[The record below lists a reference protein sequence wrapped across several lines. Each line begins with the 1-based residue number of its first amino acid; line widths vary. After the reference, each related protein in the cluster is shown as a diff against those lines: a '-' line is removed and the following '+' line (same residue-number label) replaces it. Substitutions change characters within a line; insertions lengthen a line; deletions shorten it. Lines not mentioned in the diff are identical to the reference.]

1 MSGLLDGLG
10 EMGLKNLEGMDL
22 YAKPEAKE
30 AEKKQAAGVAAT
42 SVVKETDFLFDKGF
56 DCPVCGNKIKARTL
70 RSGRARV
77 IRTDTDLRP
86 VYENIEPLKYEP
98 VVCPKCGYS
107 ALARFF
113 PSLTQV
119 QVKEIQEKI
128 SKAFHASIAEQE
140 VYSYEEAL
148 YRYKLCLANAI
159 VKNAKASEKAYICL
173 KTGWM
178 LRSWQESLAADK
190 TPENEKKCEE
200 LKAQEAEYLK
210 NAMEGFLTARQT
222 EDYPMCGMDETT
234 VEFLLSVL
242 SMEYG
247 NLDTASRLIS
257 TILTSPSANARM
269 KDKARDVKDMILAK
283 MKEKNS

>member
-1 MSGLLDGLG
+1 MAGLLDGLG
-10 EMGLKNLEGMDL
+10 EMGLKNLEGMNL
-22 YAKPEAKE
+22 YEKPAAKE
-30 AEKKQAAGVAAT
+30 AEKKQAAAP
-42 SVVKETDFLFDKGF
+42 VVKETDFLFDKGF
-56 DCPVCGNKIKARTL
+56 DCPVCGNIIKARTL

-77 IRTDTDLRP
+77 IRTDIDLRP
-86 VYENIEPLKYEP
+86 VYENIEPLKYDP

-113 PSLTQV
+113 PTLTQG

-128 SKAFHASIAEQE
+128 SKAFQAAIADQE

-173 KTGWM
+173 KAGW
-178 LRSWQESLAADK
+178 LTRSWQESLAADK

-200 LKAQEAEYLK
+200 LKAQETEYLK
-210 NAMEGFLTARQT
+210 NAMEGLIAARQT
-222 EDYPMCGMDETT
+222 EDYPMCGMDEIT

-247 NLDTASRLIS
+247 NLDTASKLIS
-257 TILTSPSANARM
+257 TIITSPAANARM

-283 MKEKNS
+283 MKDKK

>member
-1 MSGLLDGLG
+1 MAGLLDGLG

-22 YAKPEAKE
+22 YEKPAAKE
-30 AEKKQAAGVAAT
+30 IEKTEKKQAAAP
-42 SVVKETDFLFDKGF
+42 VVKETDFLFDKAF

-77 IRTDTDLRP
+77 VRTDTDLRP

-98 VVCPKCGYS
+98 VVCSKCGYS

-113 PSLTQV
+113 PSLTKSQV
-119 QVKEIQEKI
+119 NEIQEKI
-128 SKAFHASIAEQE
+128 SKAFQAAIADQE

-173 KTGWM
+173 KAGW
-178 LRSWQESLAADK
+178 LTRSWQESLAADK
-190 TPENEKKCEE
+190 TPENEKKCEA
-200 LKAQEAEYLK
+200 LKVQETEYLK
-210 NAMEGFLTARQT
+210 NAMEGFLAARQT
-222 EDYPMCGMDETT
+222 EDYPMCGMDEIT

-257 TILTSPSANARM
+257 TIIASPAANTRM

-283 MKEKNS
+283 MKEKK

>member
-1 MSGLLDGLG
+1 MAGLLDGLG

-22 YAKPEAKE
+22 YEKTAAKE
-30 AEKKQAAGVAAT
+30 AEKKQAAAP
-42 SVVKETDFLFDKGF
+42 VVKETDFLFDKGF

-70 RSGRARV
+70 RSGRARM
-77 IRTDTDLRP
+77 IRTDIDLRP

-98 VVCPKCGYS
+98 VICPKCGYS

-113 PSLTQV
+113 PSLTQG

-128 SKAFHASIAEQE
+128 SKAFQASIADQE

-159 VKNAKASEKAYICL
+159 VKGAKASEKAYICL

-178 LRSWQESLAADK
+178 LRSWQESLTADK

-200 LKAQEAEYLK
+200 LKTQEIEYLK
-210 NAMEGFLTARQT
+210 NAMEGFLSARQT
-222 EDYPMCGMDETT
+222 ENYPMCGMDETT
-234 VEFLLSVL
+234 VEFLVSVL

-247 NLDTASRLIS
+247 NLDIASRIIS
-257 TILTSPSANARM
+257 TIITSPSANARM

-283 MKEKNS
+283 MKEKN

>member
-1 MSGLLDGLG
+1 MAGLLDGLG

-22 YAKPEAKE
+22 YEKPAAKE
-30 AEKKQAAGVAAT
+30 TEKKQVEAP
-42 SVVKETDFLFDKGF
+42 VVKETDFLFDKGF

-77 IRTDTDLRP
+77 VRTDTDLRP

-98 VVCPKCGYS
+98 VVCSKCGYS

-113 PSLTQV
+113 PSLTKNQV
-119 QVKEIQEKI
+119 NEIQEKI
-128 SKAFHASIAEQE
+128 SKAFQAAIADQE

-173 KTGWM
+173 KAGW
-178 LRSWQESLAADK
+178 LTRSWQESLAADK
-190 TPENEKKCEE
+190 TPENEKKCEA
-200 LKAQEAEYLK
+200 LKAQETEYLK

-222 EDYPMCGMDETT
+222 ENYPMCGMDEIT

-247 NLDTASRLIS
+247 SLETASRLIS
-257 TILTSPSANARM
+257 TIITSPAANNRM

-283 MKEKNS
+283 MKEKN

>member
-22 YAKPEAKE
+22 YEKPAAKE
-30 AEKKQAAGVAAT
+30 AEKKQAAAP
-42 SVVKETDFLFDKGF
+42 VVKETDFLFDKGF

-86 VYENIEPLKYEP
+86 IYENIEPLKYEP
-98 VVCPKCGYS
+98 VICSKCGYS

-113 PSLTQV
+113 PSLTQG

-128 SKAFHASIAEQE
+128 SKAFHATIAEQE

-178 LRSWQESLAADK
+178 LRSWQKSLAVDK

-200 LKAQEAEYLK
+200 LKAQEIEYLK
-210 NAMEGFLTARQT
+210 NAMEGFLAARQT

-234 VEFLLSVL
+234 VEFLISVL
-242 SMEYG
+242 SMQYG
-247 NLDTASRLIS
+247 DLDIASRIIS
-257 TILTSPSANARM
+257 TIITSPSANARM
-269 KDKARDVKDMILAK
+269 KDKARDIKEMIIAK

>member
-30 AEKKQAAGVAAT
+30 AEKKQAAAP
-42 SVVKETDFLFDKGF
+42 VVKEADFLFDKGF

-77 IRTDTDLRP
+77 IRTDMDLRP

-98 VVCPKCGYS
+98 IICSKCGYS

-119 QVKEIQEKI
+119 QIKEIQEKI
-128 SKAFHASIAEQE
+128 SRAFHATIAEQE

-200 LKAQEAEYLK
+200 LKAQETEYLK
-210 NAMEGFLTARQT
+210 NAMEGFLSARQT

-247 NLDTASRLIS
+247 DLDIASRIIS
-257 TILTSPSANARM
+257 TIITSPAANARM

-283 MKEKNS
+283 MKEKNSQ

>member
-30 AEKKQAAGVAAT
+30 AEKKQAAGAAAA

-77 IRTDTDLRP
+77 IRTDMDLRP

-98 VVCPKCGYS
+98 IICSKCGYS

-128 SKAFHASIAEQE
+128 SRAFHATIAEQE

>member
-30 AEKKQAAGVAAT
+30 ATKKQAAAP
-42 SVVKETDFLFDKGF
+42 VVKETDFLFDKGF
-56 DCPVCGNKIKARTL
+56 DCPVCGNKMKVRTL
-70 RSGRARV
+70 RSGRARLV
-77 IRTDTDLRP
+77 RTDMDLRP

-98 VVCPKCGYS
+98 IICPKCGYS

-113 PSLTQV
+113 PSLTQG
-119 QVKEIQEKI
+119 QIKEIQEKI
-128 SKAFHASIAEQE
+128 SKAFHATIAEQE
-140 VYSYEEAL
+140 VYTYEEAL

-173 KTGWM
+173 KAGWM

-210 NAMEGFLTARQT
+210 NAMEGFLSARQT

-247 NLDTASRLIS
+247 DLDIASRIIS
-257 TILTSPSANARM
+257 TIITSPAANARM

>member
-1 MSGLLDGLG
+1 MAGLLDGLG

-22 YAKPEAKE
+22 YEKPAAKE
-30 AEKKQAAGVAAT
+30 AAKKQEEASVP
-42 SVVKETDFLFDKGF
+42 VVKETDFLFDKGF
-56 DCPVCGNKIKARTL
+56 DCPVCNNKVKARTL
-70 RSGRARV
+70 RSGRARMV
-77 IRTDTDLRP
+77 RTDIDLRP
-86 VYENIEPLKYEP
+86 IYENIEPLKYEP
-98 VVCPKCGYS
+98 VICPKCGYS

-119 QVKEIQEKI
+119 QAKEIQEKI
-128 SKAFHASIAEQE
+128 SQAFRANIVEQE

-178 LRSWQESLAADK
+178 LRSWQESLGAEK
-190 TPENEKKCEE
+190 TPEIEKKCDE

-222 EDYPMCGMDETT
+222 EDYPMCGMDEIT

-247 NLDTASRLIS
+247 SLETASRLIS
-257 TILTSPSANARM
+257 TVITSPSANSRM

-283 MKEKNS
+283 MKEKNSQ